1 MKHIVHLITGLHRG
15 GAETVLVTL
24 CKELAQPPYAYQQTV
39 IFLKD
44 GPLRQEIASLGIAV
58 YHIPSAVNFL
68 RIVRLVARLKPDSI
82 HSSLWSAN
90 IIARI
95 IGFFLKIPVY
105 CALHTVSE
113 HSGTLRNYIDRY
125 IPVQPAGYIAVSEMV
140 KKSYISILPAQKI
153 TVITNGIP
161 TLPARKRTIKKDRIY
176 TIGSVG
182 RFVPVKNYHI
192 LLDAFAVLYKEY
204 THARLILVGH
214 GPLEYALREQVAKLH
229 LQQAVTFIINQPA
242 QAYYA
247 HFDCFVQPSTYE
259 GFSLTTAEALQAQ
272 VPVVVTGHA
281 GKHTFVENKKHG
293 LIIEPQSVNALYL
306 ALKFYIL
313 NPTLATDY
321 AQAGYEYV
329 QRNYSP
335 SGMAARYHH
344 LFNKG

>member
-24 CKELAQPPYAYQQTV
+24 CKELSQPPYSYQQTV
-39 IFLKD
+39 IFFKD
-44 GPLRQEIASLGIAV
+44 GPLRQEIASLGITV
-58 YHIPSAVNFL
+58 YHVSSVVKFWH
-68 RIVRLVARLKPDSI
+68 IVRLVARLKPDSI

-95 IGFFLKIPVY
+95 IGFFLRIPVY

-113 HSGTLRNYIDRY
+113 HSGTLRNCIDRC
-125 IPVQPAGYIAVSEMV
+125 IPVQPTGYIAVSEMV
-140 KKSYISILPAQKI
+140 KKSYIRILPAQKI

-161 TLPARKRTIKKDRIY
+161 LIRNQKIPIQNNPTY

-192 LLDAFAVLYKEY
+192 LLDAFALLHKEY
-204 THARLILVGH
+204 IHTRLILVGH
-214 GPLEYALREQVAKLH
+214 GPLEHALREQVARLH
-229 LQQAVTFIINQPA
+229 LQHVVTFIINKPA
-242 QAYYA
+242 QEYYK
-247 HFDCFVQPSTYE
+247 HFDCFAQPSTYE
-259 GFSLTTAEALQAQ
+259 GFSIALLEALQTRL
-272 VPVVVTGHA
+272 PVIATGHA
-281 GKHTFVENKKHG
+281 GKHTFLENKKHG
-293 LIIEPQSVNALYL
+293 LIIEPESVNTLYL
-306 ALKFYIL
+306 ALKFYML
-313 NPTLATDY
+313 NPTSAADY

-329 QRNYSP
+329 QTNHSP